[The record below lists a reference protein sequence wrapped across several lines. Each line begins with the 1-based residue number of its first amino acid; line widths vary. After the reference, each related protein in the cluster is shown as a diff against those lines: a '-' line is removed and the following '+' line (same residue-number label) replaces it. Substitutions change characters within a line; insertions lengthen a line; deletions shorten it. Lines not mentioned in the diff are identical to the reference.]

1 MTAQFGRRNLL
12 TGSAAAGLA
21 WIGILHADQPALAA
35 SSTASM
41 SFGADVLVVESFGY
55 PATHQGWRDAIAAAV
70 ANPGR
75 YSRIVGTAPE
85 YKFHIELNI
94 DGLSDIV
101 ISGLGVHRTTFR
113 AQINRPGGV
122 SLQRLFANMGTAPV
136 KNVTFE
142 DFSVDC
148 GMLTLPI
155 AQQSA
160 LLRDE
165 RPYPAGNV
173 DCLLSAI
180 AIRGNRNAPTLA
192 EARDITIRRLH
203 IFGSRE
209 LPLSLSGIA
218 GNSTVEDSLFERCKD
233 VGFTSNE
240 NVIFRRNMMLYSA
253 DNGVSISRGNV
264 AGECTDNL
272 SIGSYHSGILIGGN
286 VATAERGPSNIVVT
300 GNVIDRSGHFGID
313 ATLAPSTCEFRSN
326 SVSRSQKVGMVICG
340 WVFDFQDTYY
350 SSQGSYTRPA
360 DFIASNITVSDNAF
374 QDNRRG
380 GIAVYHAT
388 GVRIER
394 NTIAF
399 SPATPSL
406 AGVSV
411 KSGVHLYGVSNQGVS
426 DTVRPSSKNVT
437 VKQNVIVDTRT
448 TGTLFDGVTF
458 PETTSWTVTGNTV
471 VGAVRPTR
479 PLTPQ

>member
-1 MTAQFGRRNLL
+1 
-12 TGSAAAGLA
+12 
-21 WIGILHADQPALAA
+21 
-35 SSTASM
+35 M

-75 YSRIVGTAPE
+75 YSRIVGTAPD
-85 YKFHIELNI
+85 YKFDIELNI

-101 ISGLGVHRTTFR
+101 ISGLGIHRTTFR
-113 AQINRPGGV
+113 AQIDKPGGV

-136 KNVTFE
+136 RNVTFE

-148 GMLTLPI
+148 GMLALPPE
-155 AQQSA
+155 QQSA

-173 DCLLSAI
+173 NCLLSAI

-209 LPLSLSGIA
+209 LPLSLTGIA

-233 VGFTSNE
+233 VGFTANE
-240 NVIFRRNMMLYSA
+240 NVIFRRNTMLYSA
-253 DNGVSISRGNV
+253 DNGVSISRGNA
-264 AGECTDNL
+264 AGECKDNL

-286 VATAERGPSNIVVT
+286 VSTAERGPSNIVVT

-313 ATLAPSTCEFRSN
+313 ATLAPSNCEFRSN
-326 SVSRSQKVGMVICG
+326 TVSRSQKIGMVICG
-340 WVFDFQDTYY
+340 WVFDFKDSY
-350 SSQGSYTRPA
+350 SSHTRPA
-360 DFIASNITVSDNAF
+360 DFIASNITVSDNVF

-380 GIAVYHAT
+380 GIAVYHSA

-399 SPATPSL
+399 SPATPNL

-411 KSGVHLYGVSNQGVS
+411 KSGMHLYGVSNQGIYDS
-426 DTVRPSSKNVT
+426 VRPSSKNVT

-448 TGTLFDGVTF
+448 TGALFDGVSF
-458 PETTSWTVTGNTV
+458 LDSTSWTVTRNTV
-471 VGAVRPTR
+471 VGALRPTR